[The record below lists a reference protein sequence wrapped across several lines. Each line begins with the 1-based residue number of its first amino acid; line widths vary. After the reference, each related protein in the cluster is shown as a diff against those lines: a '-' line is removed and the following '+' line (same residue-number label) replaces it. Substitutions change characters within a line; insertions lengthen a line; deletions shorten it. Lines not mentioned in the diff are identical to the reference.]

1 MPAGPETRRWAD
13 GKCMIYDT
21 TFEHETFNESTDQ
34 ETVLL
39 VITLDHR
46 RPKTCNGG
54 MGAKGRVVVSSKR
67 EQGEVV
73 CANGDR
79 SRENIE

>member
-34 ETVLL
+34 ERVKLL
-39 VITLDHR
+39 KYWEPRIDTKPL
-46 RPKTCNGG
+46 N
-54 MGAKGRVVVSSKR
+54 
-67 EQGEVV
+67 
-73 CANGDR
+73 
-79 SRENIE
+79 